1 MENHGENTQFNDN
14 NDYPAGEDRKA
25 KYCYFFLRE
34 AIITLLRN
42 PTKVKAIASVKSLA
56 IDSKNPV
63 VEYLSAVYFLDIKL
77 SEMR

>member
-1 MENHGENTQFNDN
+1 MNNN
-14 NDYPAGEDRKA
+14 NDYPAGEDRKT
-25 KYCYFFLRE
+25 KDCDFFLRE

-63 VEYLSAVYFLDIKL
+63 VEYLSAVYFLEIKL